1 MMKRPLIAYLVIAF
15 CAALA
20 SGQELRCTV
29 EINTDAA
36 ENAPKE
42 TFQRL
47 KEEITSYL
55 NGRVWTNTQFSPNE
69 RIDCRMFF
77 TIKSYDGQR
86 AKGELQV
93 QASRPVYNSDYTSVL
108 LNFKDQKV
116 EFDYLDGDPLTFSD
130 SSWEG
135 NLTGILDF
143 YAYLILAMD
152 FDSFSPSGGED
163 YYARAAQV
171 VQMAQS
177 SGEIGWRT
185 FEDTRNRSA
194 VLNALT
200 DSGTSGLRKM
210 LYAYHRNGLDVMSN
224 SPDKGRAA
232 ITECLGELTEVASRA
247 PMSVGLS
254 LFSDAKLDELVG
266 IYSKAPDSE
275 RSEAWKIL
283 SKIYPANSQLE
294 KIKRN

>member
-1 MMKRPLIAYLVIAF
+1 MKRSLIAAVLIAF
-15 CAALA
+15 CTSLLH
-20 SGQELRCTV
+20 GQELRCTV

-47 KEEITSYL
+47 KEDITSYL
-55 NGRVWTNTQFSPNE
+55 NDRVWTNAQFAPNE
-69 RIDCRMFF
+69 RIDCRMFL
-77 TIKSYDGQR
+77 TVKSYDGQR

-93 QASRPVYNSDYTSVL
+93 QASRPVFNSDYSTVL

-116 EFDYLDGDPLTFSD
+116 EFDYRDGDPLTFSD

-135 NLTGILDF
+135 NLTGLLNF
-143 YAYLILAMD
+143 YAFLILAMD
-152 FDSFSPSGGED
+152 FDSFSPSGGEE
-163 YYARAAQV
+163 YYAKASQV

-200 DSGTSGLRKM
+200 DSGTAGLRKL

-224 SPDKGRAA
+224 SPEKGRAA
-232 ITECLGELTEVASRA
+232 ITESLAALTEVAERA

-266 IYSKAPDSE
+266 IYSKADEAE
-275 RSEAWKIL
+275 RNKAWKIL
-283 SKIYPANSQLE
+283 SKIYPASNQLE
-294 KIKRN
+294 KIKKN

>member
-1 MMKRPLIAYLVIAF
+1 MARSLLVCLLIAL
-15 CAALA
+15 CAIFAC
-20 SGQELRCTV
+20 GQELRCAV
-29 EINTDAA
+29 EINTESV
-36 ENAPKE
+36 ENAPQE

-47 KEEITSYL
+47 KEEITAYI
-55 NGRVWTNTQFSPNE
+55 NDRVWTNMRFAPNE

-77 TIKSYDGQR
+77 TVNSYDGQR

-93 QASRPVYNSDYTSVL
+93 QASRPVYNSDYTTVL
-108 LNFKDQKV
+108 LNFKDQNV
-116 EFDYLDGDPLTFSD
+116 EFDYRDGDPLIFSE

-152 FDSFSPSGGED
+152 FDSFSPSGGDE
-163 YYARAAQV
+163 YYAKAAQV

-177 SGEIGWRT
+177 SGESGWRT

-194 VLNALT
+194 LLNSLT
-200 DSGTSGLRKM
+200 DSSTASLRKL
-210 LYAYHRNGLDVMSN
+210 LYAYHRSGLDVMSTA
-224 SPDKGRAA
+224 PDKGRSA
-232 ITECLGELTEVASRA
+232 ITDSLEMLIEVAERA

-266 IYSKAPDSE
+266 VYSKAGDTE
-275 RSEAWKIL
+275 RNEVWKIL
-283 SKIYPANSQLE
+283 SKIYPASSQLD